1 MPTTDTAR
9 NVPRP
14 SLPVN
19 SWAILGLLSFGTELS
34 GYQLRQWAENILGYF
49 HSVPA
54 MSQIYTE
61 LQRLERHGYVHH
73 RSVPV
78 ADAPVGTRS
87 ARAKRGYEITPEGR
101 EALAAWIRDVPVEY
115 PTARNGA
122 MLRVWLGAYADPER
136 LREIVSE
143 HRDRSEEMRASAE
156 ASNRIAEHDYARH
169 RFATLVT
176 SWAERR
182 YAAERDLAKEV
193 LSELD
198 ELLYALGGT
207 DNGPPDGSEDDD
219 GAAAPASSRA
229 EQRTNS

>member
-61 LQRLERHGYVHH
+61 LQRLERHGYVRH

-78 ADAPVGTRS
+78 ADAPAGTRN

-143 HRDRSEEMRASAE
+143 HRDRSEEMRASAQ

-182 YAAERDLAKEV
+182 YAAERDLAEEL

-198 ELLYALGGT
+198 ELLYAPGGT
-207 DNGPPDGSEDDD
+207 DNGSPDGS
-219 GAAAPASSRA
+219 GGAPAPGPSRP

>member
-19 SWAILGLLSFGTELS
+19 AWAILGLLSFGTELS

-78 ADAPVGTRS
+78 ADATTGGRN

-101 EALAAWIRDVPVEY
+101 EALAAWIRDTPVEY

-122 MLRVWLGAYADPER
+122 MLRVWLGAYAEPDR

-143 HRDRSEEMRASAE
+143 HRDRSEEMRAAAE
-156 ASNRIAEHDYARH
+156 LSNRIAEHDYTRH
-169 RFATLVT
+169 RYATLVT

-182 YAAERDLAKEV
+182 YAAERDIAEEV

-198 ELLYALGGT
+198 AVLAPRGGQ
-207 DNGPPDGSEDDD
+207 GADGREGSV
-219 GAAAPASSRA
+219 GA